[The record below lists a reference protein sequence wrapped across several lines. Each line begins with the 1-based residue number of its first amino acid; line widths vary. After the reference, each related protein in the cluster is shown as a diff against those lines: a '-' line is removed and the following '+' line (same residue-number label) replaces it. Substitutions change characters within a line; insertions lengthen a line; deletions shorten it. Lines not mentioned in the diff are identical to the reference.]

1 MLKSKKTRS
10 VMVVS
15 GSGGGAATEVEM
27 VVGNVRVVERK
38 RRLRRLRWG
47 EGGKWE
53 VG

>member
-15 GSGGGAATEVEM
+15 GEDGAAMER
-27 VVGNVRVVERK
+27 VVGSVRVVERK
-38 RRLRRLRWG
+38 RRERRLKWG
-47 EGGKWE
+47 GEREG